1 MNNEGAGMSDDINER
16 MASLEQRVARIERW
30 IATLEK
36 GVREMVDEDRRRG

>member
-1 MNNEGAGMSDDINER
+1 MSDDINER